1 MQCKII
7 IFIFFYIKYHSI
19 KIDESK
25 FCKISFDASL
35 IGDVVLLLWCIS
47 NKLKNFLYYL
57 LYTILEIII
66 FEIIT

>member
-7 IFIFFYIKYHSI
+7 ILSFTLNHSI

-66 FEIIT
+66 FEYNLR